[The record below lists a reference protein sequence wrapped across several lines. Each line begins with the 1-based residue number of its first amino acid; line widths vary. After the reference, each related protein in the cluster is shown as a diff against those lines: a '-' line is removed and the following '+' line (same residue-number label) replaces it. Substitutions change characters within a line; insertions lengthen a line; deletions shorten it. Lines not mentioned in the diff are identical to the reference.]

1 MHISHFVIV
10 LNSSVNFYIYCLTHL
25 NVLEQVRKCFGKR
38 AKYVRTRYA
47 SVSQSIS
54 TRRLSALTSLQTR
67 NKSCSN
73 SNLSEKAHNTR
84 LQSIM
89 EGMRESVTM
98 PMLSS
103 HLNTEDESDD
113 EWWSN
118 LSLNV
123 YPYLWFDKESCLD
136 LLHSVLYVI
145 CNTRNFGYHSG
156 NKLMNYEL
164 CGNKKC
170 NKNLNIW

>member
-1 MHISHFVIV
+1 M
-10 LNSSVNFYIYCLTHL
+10 LNSDFLAFIVKVWQEIKMYVSTGHVFSAYCRLSNPPL
-25 NVLEQVRKCFGKR
+25 CLLSYMGEASWIKFESR

-47 SVSQSIS
+47 SVSQSLS

-118 LSLNV
+118 SFYDV
-123 YPYLWFDKESCLD
+123 CPYLWFDKDLCLD
-136 LLHSVLYVI
+136 LLH
-145 CNTRNFGYHSG
+145 
-156 NKLMNYEL
+156 
-164 CGNKKC
+164 
-170 NKNLNIW
+170 NLL